1 MVASHLTTGHPQ
13 QSAWKNH
20 LPCHPHWLHQFL
32 TSFKQLCFGTES
44 YYYKCCKNTCSCP
57 CKCLTIS
64 FKDLIQIWRNLLYH
78 PIPNDHTIR
87 TKIAKSLSAT
97 QEKARTLDFEM
108 SNTWQELDD
117 QVSWG
122 VFKLPYFQWLPLFKV
137 FRMIITKER

>member
-13 QSAWKNH
+13 QSAWKKPPSTPSPVASPVSDIFQAT
-20 LPCHPHWLHQFL
+20 LFRYRVVVLQ
-32 TSFKQLCFGTES
+32 
-44 YYYKCCKNTCSCP
+44 CCKNTCSCP